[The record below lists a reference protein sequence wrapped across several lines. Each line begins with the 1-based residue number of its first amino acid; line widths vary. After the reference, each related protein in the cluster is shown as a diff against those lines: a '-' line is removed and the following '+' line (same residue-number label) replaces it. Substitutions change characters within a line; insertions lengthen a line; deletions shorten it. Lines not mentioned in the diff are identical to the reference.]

1 MPRPE
6 VNLIPERTA
15 LVIVECQGGTV
26 GDDSALPELK
36 AAAAPALPVI
46 GRLAQAARKAGARV
60 VHLTYIPAF
69 GGLSTNKVTPLQQ
82 AIGALNAG
90 WTAERGGNVV
100 DEIGVEP
107 GDLVLTRSSGMSPT
121 HSTEL
126 FAVLRNIGVHTVVL
140 VGVSLNVAIP
150 SATVELGDEG
160 FTVVIPRDGVAGT
173 PPEYGDSVLRH
184 SLRFLAT
191 ITTADDVLR
200 AWS

>member
-6 VNLIPERTA
+6 MNLTPESTA

-26 GDDSALPELK
+26 GADSALPELRE
-36 AAAAPALPVI
+36 AAAPALPVI
-46 GRLAQAARKAGARV
+46 ARLAQAARKSGARV
-60 VHLTYIPAF
+60 VHLTYVPAF
-69 GGLSTNKVTPLQQ
+69 GGLSTNLVTPLQQ
-82 AIGALNAG
+82 AIGPLNAG

-100 DEIGVEP
+100 DEIGVEE
-107 GDLVLTRSSGMSPT
+107 GDFVLQRSSGMSPT

-126 FAVLRNIGVHTVVL
+126 FAVLRNIGVRTVVL

-160 FTVVIPRDGVAGT
+160 FSVVICRDGVAGT
-173 PPEYGDSVLRH
+173 PAEYGMSVLRH
-184 SLRFLAT
+184 TLRFLAT
-191 ITTADDVLR
+191 ITTADDVIR

>member
-6 VNLIPERTA
+6 VDLSPASTA
-15 LVIVECQGGTV
+15 LVVVECQGGTV
-26 GDDSALPELK
+26 GAESALPELK

-46 GRLAQAARKAGARV
+46 ASLAQAARKAGARV
-60 VHLTYIPAF
+60 VHRTYVPAF
-69 GGLSTNKVTPLQQ
+69 GGLSTNRVTPLQQ
-82 AIGALNAG
+82 AIGPLNAG

-107 GDLVLTRSSGMSPT
+107 GDLVLQRSSGMSPT

-126 FAVLRNIGVHTVVL
+126 FAVLRNIGVRTVVL
-140 VGVSLNVAIP
+140 AGVSLNVAIP

-160 FTVVIPRDGVAGT
+160 FSVVIPRDAVAGT
-173 PPEYGDSVLRH
+173 PAEYGDSVLRNT
-184 SLRFLAT
+184 LRFLAT
-191 ITTADDVLR
+191 ITTADQVIG

>member
-1 MPRPE
+1 
-6 VNLIPERTA
+6 
-15 LVIVECQGGTV
+15 VECQGGTV

-60 VHLTYIPAF
+60 VHLTYVPAF

-82 AIGALNAG
+82 AIGPLNAG

-107 GDLVLTRSSGMSPT
+107 GDLVLQRSSGMSPT

-126 FAVLRNIGVHTVVL
+126 FAVLRNIGVRTVVV

-160 FTVVIPRDGVAGT
+160 FSVVIPRDGVAGT
-173 PPEYGDSVLRH
+173 PPEYGDSVLRY

-191 ITTADDVLR
+191 ITTADDVIR

>member
-6 VNLIPERTA
+6 VSLAPEHTA
-15 LVIVECQGGTV
+15 LIIVECQDGTV
-26 GDDSALPELK
+26 GAGSALPDL
-36 AAAAPALPVI
+36 AASAAPILPVI
-46 GRLAQAARKAGARV
+46 ACVARAARKAGTRV
-60 VHLTYIPAF
+60 VHLTYVPAF
-69 GGLSTNKVTPLQQ
+69 GGLSTNRVTPLQQ
-82 AIGALNAG
+82 AIGPLNAG

-107 GDLVLTRSSGMSPT
+107 GDLVLQRSSGMSPT

-126 FAVLRNIGVHTVVL
+126 FAVLRNIGVRTVVL

-160 FTVVIPRDGVAGT
+160 FSVVIPRDAVAGT
-173 PPEYGDSVLRH
+173 PTEYGDSVLRNT
-184 SLRFLAT
+184 LRFLAT
-191 ITTADDVLR
+191 ITTADQVIG